1 MDLNVCKTSYLVFL
15 MVESISIFI
24 VTNNGKKLLGKQFG
38 IDLRFSRT
46 SLIII
51 S

>member
-24 VTNNGKKLLGKQFG
+24 VTNNGKKLLGKKKKNFCQK
-38 IDLRFSRT
+38 FSKKMY
-46 SLIII
+46 I
-51 S
+51 

>member
-24 VTNNGKKLLGKQFG
+24 VTNNKKK
-38 IDLRFSRT
+38 T
-46 SLIII
+46 
-51 S
+51 